1 MKNAEVT
8 LRVRYAETDQMG
20 VAYHSNYLVWFEV
33 GRTNFC
39 RFCGFTYAELE
50 DQGIYLPVVE
60 VHCRYRKPLRY
71 DQEFSVL
78 THIKELRRRFISF
91 GYIVQSADGDGPI
104 AEGETRHVVTDREGR
119 TVSLPLEYRD
129 RMLEHM

>member
-1 MKNAEVT
+1 MKAAAVN

-39 RFCGFTYAELE
+39 RSCGFTYAELE
-50 DQGIYLPVVE
+50 EQGIYLPVVE
-60 VHCRYRKPLRY
+60 VHCRYRRPLRY
-71 DQEFSVL
+71 DQEFRVL
-78 THIKELRRRFISF
+78 THIRELRKRFISF
-91 GYIVQSADGDGPI
+91 GYVIETDDGDTPV

-119 TVSLPLEYRD
+119 TTVLPSEYRD
-129 RMLEHM
+129 RMLNHM

>member
-1 MKNAEVT
+1 MTHADVT

-33 GRTNFC
+33 GRTSFC
-39 RFCGFTYAELE
+39 RFCGFTYSELE

-71 DQEFSVL
+71 DQEFCVR
-78 THIKELRRRFISF
+78 THIKELRARFISF
-91 GYIVQSADGDGPI
+91 GYSIQVSNGDRPV
-104 AEGETRHVVTDREGR
+104 AEGETRHVVTDRDGR
-119 TVSLPLEYRD
+119 TIPLPSEYRD
-129 RMLEHM
+129 RMLERM